1 MQTDQ
6 YGLTQKTINMTDLF
20 LKVKT
25 HQEQNL
31 PFVLYSKPNKP
42 FVVGLFQNNDHLYSV
57 ASFKEKGFVFAPFEG
72 NHYVLFPEEHL
83 HVFTEHFQSE
93 SVKLSENVFYEMNE
107 KAKADF
113 EHLVEK
119 GITAINS
126 GHFQKVVLSRIEEVA
141 LEAFDVETLF
151 KKMVFSYPSAFKYFV
166 YHPKVGM
173 WMGATPERLLKVRDF
188 DIETVALAGTKVNK
202 GKENVAWKSKEQEE
216 QQFVTQFILENI
228 KNFVSEEVVSSP
240 YTVEAGNLLHIKT
253 DIAAKLNEKS
263 DLGEVLKVLHPT
275 PAVCGYPKLI
285 AKDFILQNEG
295 YDREYYAGFLGEL
308 NMNFATGKNECSDLY
323 VNLRCMKI
331 EDKTA
336 HLYIG
341 CGITKDSIPEKEFL
355 ETVNKSMTMK
365 KILN

>member
-1 MQTDQ
+1 
-6 YGLTQKTINMTDLF
+6 MTDLF

-42 FVVGLFQNNDHLYSV
+42 LIVGLFQKNDHLYTV
-57 ASFKEKGFVFAPFEG
+57 ENFKEKGFVFAPFDGE
-72 NHYVLFPEEHL
+72 HIVLFPEEHL
-83 HVFTEHFQSE
+83 KIFTEHFQSME
-93 SVKLSENVFYEMNE
+93 MRLPENVFYEMDE
-107 KAKADF
+107 KAKSDF

-119 GITAINS
+119 GIKAINA
-126 GHFQKVVLSRIEEVA
+126 GHFQKVVLSRKEEIS
-141 LEAFDVETLF
+141 LETFDVETTF
-151 KKMVFSYPSAFKYFV
+151 KKMLHNYPSAFKYFF

-173 WMGATPERLLKVRDF
+173 WMGATPEQLLKVKDF

-202 GKENVAWKSKEQEE
+202 GKESTVWKSKEQEE

-228 KNFVSEEVVSSP
+228 KSFVSEEVVSSP
-240 YTVEAGNLLHIKT
+240 YTIEAGNLLHIKT
-253 DIAAKLNEKS
+253 DISAKLNEKS

-285 AKDFILQNEG
+285 AKDFILENEG

-308 NMNFATGKNECSDLY
+308 NMNFAIGKSECSDLY

-331 EDKTA
+331 DIASNLAMAKA
-336 HLYIG
+336 NLYIG
-341 CGITKDSIPEKEFL
+341 CGITKDSDPEKEFL